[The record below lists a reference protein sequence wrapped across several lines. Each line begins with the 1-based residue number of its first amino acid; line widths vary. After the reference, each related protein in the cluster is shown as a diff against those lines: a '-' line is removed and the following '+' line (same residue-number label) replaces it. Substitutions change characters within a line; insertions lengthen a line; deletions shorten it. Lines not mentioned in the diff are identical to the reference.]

1 MRFFSVILFALLCS
15 CVSLFARETQTV
27 VSIENEN
34 KELSGMIDMHM
45 TGEIPLKNASV
56 NLVSQDAWLFFDN
69 VRPSEVIE
77 KYASMIKVSG
87 EVLQPGKNSRVDVFL
102 HGTVI
107 IPHDE
112 NYEPLQVFTGENYSG
127 ENRTYLVDSC
137 YQDLESFDNAIRSFK
152 LKRGYMATLA
162 NESNGQGYSRVF
174 IADNVRCGMLQ

>member
-1 MRFFSVILFALLCS
+1 MRFFSVILFVLLCS

-34 KELSGMIDMHM
+34 KELSGTIDMHL

-87 EVLQPGKNSRVDVFL
+87 EVL
-102 HGTVI
+102 
-107 IPHDE
+107 
-112 NYEPLQVFTGENYSG
+112 
-127 ENRTYLVDSC
+127 
-137 YQDLESFDNAIRSFK
+137 
-152 LKRGYMATLA
+152 
-162 NESNGQGYSRVF
+162 
-174 IADNVRCGMLQ
+174 

>member
-87 EVLQPGKNSRVDVFL
+87 EGGCFSPWYCHHTS
-102 HGTVI
+102 
-107 IPHDE
+107 
-112 NYEPLQVFTGENYSG
+112 
-127 ENRTYLVDSC
+127 
-137 YQDLESFDNAIRSFK
+137 
-152 LKRGYMATLA
+152 
-162 NESNGQGYSRVF
+162 
-174 IADNVRCGMLQ
+174 